1 MCLAGEKKKT
11 TKPATGTPSPKLNGQ
26 SQPFLLQ
33 AGSVPPSVVSS
44 TLYLYILFRY
54 GLVYYSFVASARLM
68 SNPLCCVSQCF
79 SSGCIYFI
87 TLSTLVLNKFFFPH
101 YPKKVK
107 WTLVKSALR
116 APVLFTSLLTPLWS
130 VLFCK
135 LIKSLCFTRN
145 SFHSYCMH
153 SILQLSKQRA
163 SFWIKWM
170 VIILVWTKGATWT
183 FQYYIYTVCN
193 ASEEHKESTNVIL
206 LVFFCKPKQEKQAVR
221 HLLMHVIIVSYWRL
235 LINQY
240 LLSFLFYYIWI
251 CSVALCSVLF

>member
-87 TLSTLVLNKFFFPH
+87 TLSTLVLNKIFFPH

-183 FQYYIYTVCN
+183 QYYIYTVCN